1 MYNFTSEQEEF
12 LASSGKVVLHACPG
26 SGKTTVVAQK
36 VLHYLENWNRPHQG
50 IAVLSFTNV
59 ASDEIARQAREVL
72 PPGYSIET
80 PHFVGTL
87 DSFID
92 NYIFLRFGYL
102 LLQSRKRPI
111 IATYD
116 IAESYPYWRRD
127 CHRQR
132 CVSDIEQFRWNN
144 DMVLTK
150 NGNLITCTGFGKYDP
165 PCVQFKNKLFEKGLF
180 FQGEIAGLT
189 CTLLKKYP
197 EVAKIVAARFPIIIL
212 DEAQD
217 TSIEQMEIL
226 DLLCNAGLESVF
238 IVGDPDQAIYEWRTA
253 NPESFIKKMADP
265 NWTRLSLSKNFR
277 SSQRICDATYVFSDI
292 LRNKQANEAVGES
305 SSHSQKP
312 VVLLYQAGVS
322 IAEII
327 AKFSELCKAN
337 TIAMSSSHV
346 AIVTRGKVHSDIDID
361 GLWKT
366 AETEFLAKAS
376 YEWLCGNRK
385 KAYGY
390 CEKAVF
396 QLTVKKF
403 EDIELSIEED
413 VANVIQY
420 DLWKQ
425 MIIELLVNLP
435 SANNGCGGWIT
446 DTKVILSRVLSK
458 YNMQLLAG
466 LMLDD
471 AIKIKSRDTKRPNFK
486 QIPVKDFFEKKI
498 QREYTQ
504 ATVHGVKG
512 ETYDALMLLIDKT
525 KGATLTPS
533 FLANGET
540 NKELMRIA
548 YVAMTRPRR
557 LLVVALPQSSADL
570 SVRFPKDKWDYL
582 EI

>member
-1 MYNFTSEQEEF
+1 MYSFTHEQEAF

-36 VLHYLENWNRPHQG
+36 VLHYLENWNKPHQG
-50 IAVLSFTNV
+50 IAILSFTNV
-59 ASDEIARQAREVL
+59 ASDEIARQAKEVL

-102 LLQSRKRPI
+102 LLQSHKRPI
-111 IATYD
+111 IATDD
-116 IAESYPYWRRD
+116 ITGLYHYWRGD
-127 CHRQR
+127 CYRQG
-132 CVSDIEQFRWNN
+132 CITDIEQFRWND

-150 NGNLITCTGFGKYDP
+150 SGNPITCTGVGKYGP
-165 PCVQFKNKLFEKGLF
+165 PCVQFKNKLFEKGVF

-197 EVAKIVAARFPIIIL
+197 EVAKAVAARFPIVIL

-217 TSIEQMEIL
+217 TSVEQMEIL
-226 DLLCNAGLESVF
+226 DLLCNAGVESMF

-253 NPESFIKKMADP
+253 NPESFIKKMKEP
-265 NWTRLSLSKNFR
+265 GWTHLSLSKNFR

-292 LRNKQANEAVGES
+292 LKNKQANEAVGES
-305 SSHSQKP
+305 SSHPQKP
-312 VVLLYQAGVS
+312 VILVYSTSAS
-322 IAEII
+322 TTEII
-327 AKFSELCKAN
+327 TKFSELCKAN
-337 TIAMSSSHV
+337 TIAMSPDHV
-346 AIVTRGKVHSDIDID
+346 AIVTRGKIHSDNDID

-376 YEWLCGNRK
+376 YEWSCGNRK
-385 KAYGY
+385 KAYEY

-396 QLTVKKF
+396 QLTMKKF
-403 EDIELSIEED
+403 EDIKLSIEED
-413 VANVIQY
+413 VAEQMQY

-425 MIIELLVNLP
+425 MVIELLVNLP
-435 SANNGCGGWIT
+435 SPNMGCGRWIT
-446 DTKVILSRVLSK
+446 DAKETFSRVLSK
-458 YNMQLLAG
+458 YSVNLLDG
-466 LMLDD
+466 LTLDN
-471 AIKIKSRDTKRPNFK
+471 AIKIKSRDTKKPNFK

-498 QREYTQ
+498 QGEYTK

-512 ETYDALMLLIDKT
+512 ETYDALMLLVDKT
-525 KGATLTPS
+525 KGNTLTPS
-533 FLANGET
+533 FLAKGDT
-540 NKELMRIA
+540 DKELMRIA

-557 LLVVALPQSSADL
+557 LLVVALPKSSVDL

>member
-1 MYNFTSEQEEF
+1 MYRFTSEQETF
-12 LASSGKVVLHACPG
+12 LSSSGKVVLHACPG

-36 VLHYLENWNRPHQG
+36 VLHYLENWNKPHQG
-50 IAVLSFTNV
+50 IAILSFTNV
-59 ASDEIARQAREVL
+59 ASNEIARQAQEVL

-102 LLQSRKRPI
+102 LLQSHKRPI
-111 IATYD
+111 IATDD
-116 IAESYPYWRRD
+116 ITGSYHYWRGN
-127 CHRQR
+127 CYKQG
-132 CVSDIEQFRWNN
+132 CITDIEQFRWND

-150 NGNLITCTGFGKYDP
+150 SGNPITCSGVGKYGP
-165 PCVQFKNKLFEKGLF
+165 PCVQFKNKLFKNGLF

-217 TSIEQMEIL
+217 TSVEQMEIL
-226 DLLCNAGLESVF
+226 DLLCNAGVESMF

-253 NPESFIKKMADP
+253 NPESFIKKIRDP
-265 NWTRLSLSKNFR
+265 DWTHLSLSKNFR

-292 LRNKQANEAVGES
+292 LKDRQANEAIGES
-305 SSHSQKP
+305 SNHPQKP
-312 VVLLYQAGVS
+312 VVLVYSTSVS
-322 IAEII
+322 TTEII
-327 AKFSELCKAN
+327 TKFRELCEAN
-337 TIAMSSSHV
+337 SIAMSPDHV
-346 AIVTRGKVHSDIDID
+346 AIVTRGKIHSDNDVD

-376 YEWLCGNRK
+376 YEWSCGNRK
-385 KAYGY
+385 KAYGH

-403 EDIELSIEED
+403 EDIKLSIEED
-413 VANVIQY
+413 VAEQMQY

-425 MIIELLVNLP
+425 MVIELLINLP
-435 SANNGCGGWIT
+435 SANMGCGSWIN
-446 DTKVILSRVLSK
+446 DAKEAFSQVLTKYSV
-458 YNMQLLAG
+458 NLLDG
-466 LMLDD
+466 LTIDN
-471 AIKIKSRDTKRPNFK
+471 AIKIKSRDTKKPNFK
-486 QIPVKDFFEKKI
+486 QIPVKDFFEKK
-498 QREYTQ
+498 RHGDYTQ

-512 ETYDALMLLIDKT
+512 ETYDALMLLVDKT
-525 KGATLTPS
+525 KGSTLTPS
-533 FLANGET
+533 FLAKGGT

-548 YVAMTRPRR
+548 YVAMTRPRN
-557 LLVVALPQSSADL
+557 LLVVALPKSGIDL
-570 SVRFPKDKWDYL
+570 SVRFPKEKWDYL

>member
-1 MYNFTSEQEEF
+1 MYNFTSEQEAF

-59 ASDEIARQAREVL
+59 ASEEIARQAHEVL

-102 LLQSRKRPI
+102 LLQSHKRPI
-111 IATYD
+111 IATGD
-116 IAESYPYWRRD
+116 IIGSYHYWRRD
-127 CHRQR
+127 CYKNG
-132 CVSDIEQFRWNN
+132 CLSNIEQFQWNH

-150 NGNLITCTGFGKYDP
+150 NGAPIICTGTGRYGP
-165 PCVQFKNKLFEKGLF
+165 PCVQFKNKLLEKGLF

-189 CTLLKKYP
+189 SILLKKHP
-197 EVAKIVAARFPIIIL
+197 EVAKIVATRFPIIIL

-217 TSIEQMEIL
+217 TSVEQMEIL
-226 DLLCNAGLESVF
+226 DLLCNAGVESVF

-253 NPESFIKKMADP
+253 NPESFIKKMKDP
-265 NWTRLSLSKNFR
+265 DWTHLSLSKNFR
-277 SSQRICDATYVFSDI
+277 SSQRICDVTYVFSDI
-292 LRNKQANEAVGES
+292 LRDKRANEAIGETS
-305 SSHSQKP
+305 RHSQKP
-312 VVLLYQAGVS
+312 VVLLYQKDIS
-322 IAEII
+322 TSKII
-327 AKFSELCKAN
+327 TKFSELCEAN
-337 TIAMSSSHV
+337 TITMSPSHV
-346 AIVTRGKVHSDIDID
+346 AIVTRGKVHSDNDVD

-390 CEKAVF
+390 CEKAFF
-396 QLTVKKF
+396 QLTVKKY

-413 VANVIQY
+413 VANVMPY

-435 SANNGCGGWIT
+435 SANNGCGDWIN
-446 DTKVILSRVLSK
+446 DAKAIFSQILAK
-458 YNMQLLAG
+458 YNIELLSG
-466 LMLDD
+466 LTVDD
-471 AIKIKSRDTKRPNFK
+471 SIKIKSRDTQKPNFK

-498 QREYTQ
+498 QKEYTQ

-525 KGATLTPS
+525 KGNTLTPS
-533 FLANGET
+533 FLAKGET
-540 NKELMRIA
+540 SKELMRIA

-557 LLVVALPQSSADL
+557 LLVVALPKSSIDL
-570 SVRFPKDKWDYL
+570 SVRFPRDKWDYL